1 MSSTKISSSSSSDDV
16 VASHITVPKVLS
28 EKNALKKIDLASAL
42 QYGLAQGY
50 PPLYSWVR
58 QFATQHLHPNIPYE
72 GGADVCL
79 TVGSTDGF
87 SKTLELF
94 VNPWSPEKDDIRDR
108 PGLLSETFM
117 YGNILSQS
125 MPRGVQV
132 VPVKADDGGMVVE
145 GPEGL
150 EDVLANWDEATGKR
164 PHLLYTVSYVVPCT
178 HDSFLAPIPRY
189 TTKTHLTRCS

>member
-1 MSSTKISSSSSSDDV
+1 MSTAKISSDPF
-16 VASHITVPKVLS
+16 VASHITVPKILS
-28 EKNALKKIDLASAL
+28 ETDALKKIDLASAL

-50 PPLYSWVR
+50 PPLYSWVK
-58 QFATQHLHPNIPYE
+58 QFALQHLHPNIPYE
-72 GGADVCL
+72 GGADICL
-79 TVGSTDGF
+79 TVGATDGF

-108 PGLLSETFM
+108 PGLLAETFM

-125 MPRGVQV
+125 QPRGVQI

-145 GPEGL
+145 GPGGL

-164 PHLLYTVSYVVPCT
+164 PHLLYTVTFVLSRINSWLRC
-178 HDSFLAPIPRY
+178 A
-189 TTKTHLTRCS
+189 TKI